1 MGIYYKCL
9 RGDSEHLALMEPEAV
24 AIRDSQ
30 GRNWI
35 CYPISD
41 EEAENLPM
49 AAHVSEV
56 FQSDARARRH
66 GLAEHG
72 TEVRI
77 YYGEDENDLTEKLMA
92 DTI

>member
-9 RGDSEHLALMEPEAV
+9 CGDSEHLALMEPEAV
-24 AIRDSQ
+24 AILDGQ

-35 CYPISD
+35 CYPIAD

-49 AAHVSEV
+49 AAHVSDV
-56 FQSDARARRH
+56 FQSDETARRH
-66 GLAEHG
+66 GIAEHG

-77 YYGEDENDLTEKLMA
+77 YYCDDESELTEKLLT
-92 DTI
+92 DTN